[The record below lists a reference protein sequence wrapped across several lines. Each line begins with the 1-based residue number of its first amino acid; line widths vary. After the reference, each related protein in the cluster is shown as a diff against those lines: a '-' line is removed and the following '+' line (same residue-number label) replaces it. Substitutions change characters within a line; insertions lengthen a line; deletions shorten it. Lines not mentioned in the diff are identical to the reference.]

1 MLLLEVCFFFFS
13 TFIDPTFL
21 TSFFLPP
28 TTFQDPEKHKICLYE
43 VGEFKGRKM
52 EIMDDDVP
60 SLFSYGF
67 TDRVGSIM
75 VSCGT

>member
-1 MLLLEVCFFFFS
+1 MFSKVLLCCSLDCF
-13 TFIDPTFL
+13 PL
-21 TSFFLPP
+21 
-28 TTFQDPEKHKICLYE
+28 FQDPEKHKICLYE

-67 TDRVGSIM
+67 TDRVGSIV